1 MDIYINQG
9 DDKGDRKEKKLTL
22 SSTLQHTRDTGR
34 AYSQTETYLDISSA
48 YIASLLSI
56 DDAMMLL
63 HPIKTSH
70 FIKYSYIERKEDSR
84 NFILGP
90 NQFDEFF
97 QQRTSG
103 EANQNKMTNF
113 SPTNKF

>member
-22 SSTLQHTRDTGR
+22 SSKSRDTGR

-48 YIASLLSI
+48 YIVSLLSI

-97 QQRTSG
+97 QQRTGG
-103 EANQNKMTNF
+103 EANLNRMTNF
-113 SPTNKF
+113 SPANKF